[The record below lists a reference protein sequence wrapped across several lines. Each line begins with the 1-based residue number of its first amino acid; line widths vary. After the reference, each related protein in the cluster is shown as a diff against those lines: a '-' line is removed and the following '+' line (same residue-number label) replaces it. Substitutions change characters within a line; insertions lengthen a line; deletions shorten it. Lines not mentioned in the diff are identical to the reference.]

1 MAANP
6 SKKMEEMQSLLATGL
21 SASVAGKIQSVFRQY
36 PQIETVVLY
45 GSRAKANYRQGSD
58 IDLTIKLKPGIAPD
72 LNLHHRLAAQLD
84 DLNLVYT
91 IDLSFYQQIN
101 NPDLIEHIDRVGVV
115 FYESGEVTETS

>member
-6 SKKMEEMQSLLATGL
+6 LKKKEEMQSLLATGL

-36 PQIETVVLY
+36 PQIDSVILY
-45 GSRAKANYRQGSD
+45 GSRAKGNYRQGSD
-58 IDLTIKLKPGIAPD
+58 IDLTIKLKPGVVPD
-72 LNLHHRLAAQLD
+72 LGLHHQIAAQLD

-101 NPDLIEHIDRVGVV
+101 NPDLIEHIDRVGVI
-115 FYESGEVTETS
+115 FYESGEASSA